1 MRLDLT
7 RRAFGATEVL
17 GALTLEVGRGERIAL
32 LGPSGI
38 GKSTL
43 LRILLGLDRG
53 WEGRLDAPERTAPV
67 FQEPLLLPWRTARSN
82 LTIAARI
89 GAPEADRWLARVGL
103 EGLGDRYPRQLS
115 LGQQRRLALARAFA
129 ARPDILMMDEPFASL
144 DAGTAA
150 RMIALTD
157 EMLAETGAGLVL
169 VTHDPRE
176 AIALC
181 ARPLTLAGTPA
192 RLATDQDAGSG
203 NASA

>member
-53 WEGRLDAPERTAPV
+53 WEGRMDAPERTAPV

-144 DAGTAA
+144 DAATAA
-150 RMIALTD
+150 RMVHLTD
-157 EMLAETGAGLVL
+157 AMLEETGAGLVL

-176 AIALC
+176 AVALR

-192 RLATDQDAGSG
+192 RLLTTQEAGSG
-203 NASA
+203 NVSA

>member
-1 MRLDLT
+1 MRLELT
-7 RRAFGATEVL
+7 RRAFGPTEVL
-17 GALTLEVGRGERIAL
+17 GALTLEVTRGQRIAV

-43 LRILLGLDRG
+43 LRILLGLDHG

-67 FQEPLLLPWRTARSN
+67 FQEPLLLPWRNARAN

-89 GAPEADRWLARVGL
+89 TAGEADRWLARVGL
-103 EGLGDRYPRQLS
+103 EGLGARYPRQLS

-144 DAGTAA
+144 DADTAA

-157 EMLAETGAGLVL
+157 AMLEETGAGLVL

-176 AIALC
+176 AEALG
-181 ARPLTLAGTPA
+181 ARPMVLAGKPA
-192 RLATDQDAGSG
+192 RFL
-203 NASA
+203 